1 MTRSVD
7 SGVIFFAR
15 LALAALFLWGGV
27 MKLLGYSDFIGY
39 LHGLNVPYPQVMG
52 PVVVTIEA
60 LGGLLLIV
68 GYKVK
73 PLALLM
79 AFYTIATAMVG
90 HNFWDATDAAV
101 QHDMVIHFWK
111 NVAIAGGFLLL
122 FVTGAGGASIDA
134 LRRPSSSYGVLR

>member
-39 LHGLNVPYPQVMG
+39 LHRMNVPYPQVMG
-52 PVVVTIEA
+52 PIVVVIEA
-60 LGGLLLIV
+60 LGALLLIV

-79 AFYTIATAMVG
+79 AVYTVATAMVG

-111 NVAIAGGFLLL
+111 NIAIAGGFLLL